1 MTKAKGAS
9 PDIATAVPKPA
20 IVVHGTD
27 EHGKPRAARF
37 PGEQLDLV
45 NKAAALMHLQF
56 CQATSLAV
64 AEIAQKL
71 PAGRIYSNGRGFVPN
86 VRRDLYARLLD
97 ALAGRQAGAKSEP
110 ATRAHPLP
118 PNWEGIEIGHLVLAL
133 YDPADDGEGWW
144 EAIVVEKA
152 GDMVTLKWRHEPRRP
167 KFMRH
172 RLTVALLDPS
182 AAAPAPLANQPQQ
195 PAG

>member
-1 MTKAKGAS
+1 MTKAKRGT
-9 PDIATAVPKPA
+9 PKKATAAKPA

-56 CQATSLAV
+56 CRAASPAV

-71 PAGRIYSNGRGFVPN
+71 PAGRIYSNGRGFVPY
-86 VRRDLYARLLD
+86 VRRDLYAKLLD
-97 ALAGRQAGAKSEP
+97 ALAGREGGSRTGP
-110 ATRAHPLP
+110 ATASYPLP
-118 PNWEGIEIGHLVLAL
+118 PNWEQIGIGHLVLAL
-133 YDPADDGEGWW
+133 EDPQQAEGWW
-144 EAIVVEKA
+144 AAIVVEKA
-152 GDMVTLKWRHEPRRP
+152 GDMLTLKWRDEPRRP

-172 RLTVALLDPS
+172 RLTVALLDPNPG
-182 AAAPAPLANQPQQ
+182 APAAEAPNQPKQ
-195 PAG
+195 PAV

>member
-1 MTKAKGAS
+1 MTKRKGGS
-9 PDIATAVPKPA
+9 PEKAAPAPEPA

-56 CQATSLAV
+56 RRAASPAV

-86 VRRDLYARLLD
+86 VRSDLYAKLLD
-97 ALAGRQAGAKSEP
+97 ALAGREAGGKSEP
-110 ATRAHPLP
+110 AARPYPLP
-118 PNWEGIEIGHLVLAL
+118 PSWDGIEIGHLVLAL
-133 YDPADDGEGWW
+133 EDPADDGEGWW
-144 EAIVVEKA
+144 EANRMK
-152 GDMVTLKWRHEPRRP
+152 RPR
-167 KFMRH
+167 
-172 RLTVALLDPS
+172 TC
-182 AAAPAPLANQPQQ
+182 
-195 PAG
+195 

>member
-1 MTKAKGAS
+1 MTKPKRNPPKAA
-9 PDIATAVPKPA
+9 AAPKPA

-27 EHGKPRAARF
+27 ERGKPRAARF

-56 CQATSLAV
+56 CLAASPAV

-86 VRRDLYARLLD
+86 VRSDLYAKLLD
-97 ALAGRQAGAKSEP
+97 ALAGRNGKSEP
-110 ATRAHPLP
+110 AATPYPLP

-133 YDPADDGEGWW
+133 YDPADAEGWW
-144 EAIVVEKA
+144 KAIVVEKT
-152 GDMVTLKWRHEPRRP
+152 GDMLTLKWRDEPRKP
-167 KFMRH
+167 KFVRH
-172 RLTVALLDPS
+172 RLTVALLDPN
-182 AAAPAPLANQPQQ
+182 AAAPAPAAPNQPAQ
-195 PAG
+195 PPG

>member
-1 MTKAKGAS
+1 MTKGKRVS
-9 PDIATAVPKPA
+9 PKKAAAAPKPA

-56 CQATSLAV
+56 CRAISPAV

-86 VRRDLYARLLD
+86 VRSELYAKLLD
-97 ALAGRQAGAKSEP
+97 ALAGRQGKAEP
-110 ATRAHPLP
+110 AAMSYPLP
-118 PNWEGIEIGHLVLAL
+118 PSWEGIEIGHLVLAR
-133 YDPADDGEGWW
+133 YDPAEAEGWW
-144 EAIVVEKA
+144 KAIVVEKT
-152 GDMVTLKWRHEPRRP
+152 GDMLTLKWRDEPRKP
-167 KFMRH
+167 KFVRH
-172 RLTVALLDPS
+172 RLTVALLDPN
-182 AAAPAPLANQPQQ
+182 AAAPAPAAPNQPAQ
-195 PAG
+195 PPG

>member
-1 MTKAKGAS
+1 MTKPKRGSPRGA
-9 PDIATAVPKPA
+9 AAPKAA

-37 PGEQLDLV
+37 AGEQLDLV

-56 CQATSLAV
+56 CRATSPAV

-86 VRRDLYARLLD
+86 VRRDLYAKLLD
-97 ALAGRQAGAKSEP
+97 ALAGRQGGGKSEP
-110 ATRAHPLP
+110 AAMSYPLP
-118 PNWEGIEIGHLVLAL
+118 PNWDGIEIGHLVLAL
-133 YDPADDGEGWW
+133 YDPADAEGWW

-152 GDMVTLKWRHEPRRP
+152 GDMLTLKWRDEPRQP
-167 KFMRH
+167 KFVRH
-172 RLTVALLDPS
+172 RLTVALLDPN
-182 AAAPAPLANQPQQ
+182 AAAPAAAAPNQPEQ